1 MKCNKKMLA
10 VAAAGA
16 LTVATA
22 VPALAMENEF
32 HGMFR
37 TYFDATNFEVNK
49 DVSSLG
55 GTLGGTPTK
64 ADTTAN
70 FFETRLRLNY
80 TAKLNDDVK
89 IVSRFETNYYYWG
102 NSSYTAARAGG
113 GALGSRGVNLETK
126 QSYLDL
132 NTPSA
137 NLNTKVGMQPFT
149 DDFQGIFVDAD
160 MPGVRF
166 THNYSN
172 GFMSAGFFRWD
183 DADMNNNDITYGKQ
197 TRDLYVIDGK
207 FDITK
212 SLKIG
217 GAYYFLNADLPNGN
231 YTAAHG
237 GDGSLAGSSTPD
249 QNFQM
254 HILGL
259 NAEAAVGPVNLD
271 GFVVGE
277 YGKDHLTNRQISSF
291 AANVGAKMAVAKG
304 TAHANLLYVSGDN
317 HHGTGGTDHSFRVG
331 SLESDFYNNNM
342 TILGRNQYAMVNDN
356 AIVFDANNQGQGVI
370 FGAVGYDLPISDK
383 LSANANLG
391 FAATDVNGNVLNV
404 NRVTGSVNTSKY
416 LGTEV
421 NGELAYKLNTFTTLT
436 LNAGYVVLGDYW
448 NNTAGGGATPDNV
461 YDGKLIVTVAF

>member
-1 MKCNKKMLA
+1 MKCNKKLLA

-22 VPALAMENEF
+22 APALAMENEF

-37 TYFDATNFEVNK
+37 TYFDATNFEINK

-64 ADTTAN
+64 ADQTAN
-70 FFETRLRLNY
+70 FFETRLRMNY

-102 NSSYTAARAGG
+102 NSSYTAGRASG

-126 QSYLDL
+126 QVYLDL
-132 NTPSA
+132 NTPSV
-137 NLNTKVGMQPFT
+137 NLNTKIGMQPFT
-149 DDFQGIFVDAD
+149 DDFQGIFVDSD

-166 THNYSN
+166 THNYSK

-183 DADMNNNDITYGKQ
+183 DADKIKDAGGNDIVYGKQ

-207 FDITK
+207 FDLSK
-212 SLKIG
+212 DVKVG

-231 YTAAHG
+231 P
-237 GDGSLAGSSTPD
+237 GDVDSSAKNY
-249 QNFQM
+249 QLHM
-254 HILGL
+254 LGL
-259 NAEAAVGPVNLD
+259 NAEAAFGPVNLD
-271 GFVVGE
+271 GFVVGQ
-277 YGKDHLTNRQISSF
+277 YGKDHLTDRQISSF
-291 AANVGAKMAVAKG
+291 AANLGAKMAVAKG
-304 TAHANLLYVSGDN
+304 TAHANVLYVSGDN
-317 HHGTGGTDHSFRVG
+317 HHGAGGTDHGFRVA
-331 SLESDFYNNNM
+331 SYESDFYNNNM
-342 TILGRNQYAMVNDN
+342 TVLGRNQYAMINDN

-370 FGAVGYDLPISDK
+370 FGAFGYDLPVNDK

-391 FAATDVNGNVLNV
+391 FAATDTNGNVLNV
-404 NRVTGSVNTSKY
+404 NTSTGKANSSKY
-416 LGTEV
+416 LGTEI
-421 NGELAYKLNTFTTLT
+421 NGEVAYKLNTFTTLT
-436 LNAGYVVLGDYW
+436 LNAGYVFLGDYW
-448 NNTAGGGATPDNV
+448 SNTAPGGATPDNV